1 METALPSNSELE
13 AFSVA
18 VPWDEVERQKRAFNS
33 ALEDIADHSDADT
46 LPLDALSQAIGAPVT
61 FCDGSDA
68 DSSNGAGVILG
79 AYGGQQFILGSVVSK
94 RYRSGKSMA
103 NSVVPYNLNPSVNH
117 TNINSTDDSATRIRA
132 LGAELELGLV
142 HRDGS
147 PPAEEEV
154 QTYIR
159 AYQSHARRLGIT
171 PQVDREACQYQIE
184 VHVAPGVGYYRT
196 RASLDG
202 IMQGLVA
209 ASDTT
214 QLQTAMLSCYPTL
227 SDFRLSDNAKV
238 RTAVD
243 LMTETNSHFPEYI
256 ERQQAAKARYHMNPD
271 ASVVEVFRL
280 QGCHIH
286 LDLAGRSEALGLLA
300 FYTLLRSA
308 SAIANSAILKGGPF
322 VNGTCDAELLCA
334 REYLR
339 QTTVTGR
346 TIEMPLNPHLR
357 EGDLDR
363 YLTLLTTERANAV
376 ARALLYDDTL
386 GSPISAMHSI
396 LGRLR
401 PDLRNS
407 KRTCTLESTGMPINV
422 SASRQAAVLTDFEF
436 THTLVEGYFRKHG
449 CDLEPMFND
458 RELWAIVGPLDL
470 QTFADQHAESDRVCS
485 DIVLRTAAGTEMTLA
500 EFYEM
505 KRNYMHR
512 HLADL
517 ARITPRDIDDV
528 YISFQR
534 MLAPPSGES
543 AQTVEQYV
551 YDHKLRSTGN
561 WGRILRHAFEEEGGT
576 PGAHNPDA
584 VLRVVNRIHE
594 AIRIRYLGA

>member
-1 METALPSNSELE
+1 METALPSNPELE
-13 AFSVA
+13 AFSAA
-18 VPWDEVERQKRAFNS
+18 VPWDEIERQKRAFNA
-33 ALEDIADHSDADT
+33 ALDDLAEHSDDDA
-46 LPLDALSQAIGAPVT
+46 LPLDTLSRAVGAPVT
-61 FCDGSDA
+61 FYNG
-68 DSSNGAGVILG
+68 DSEHSNGAGVILG
-79 AYGGQQFILGSVVSK
+79 EHGGHRFILGSVVSK

-103 NSVVPYNLNPSVNH
+103 KSVVPYNLNPSVNH

-132 LGAELELGLV
+132 LGAELELGLI

-147 PPAEEEV
+147 PPTEEQV
-154 QTYIR
+154 QAYIN

-202 IMQGLVA
+202 IMQGLIA
-209 ASDTT
+209 ASDST
-214 QLQTAMLSCYPTL
+214 QLNTAMLSCYPTR
-227 SDFRLSDNAKV
+227 SDFRLSDNPKV
-238 RTAVD
+238 QTAVD
-243 LMTETNSHFPEYI
+243 LMAETNSYFPEYM
-256 ERQQAAKARYHMNPD
+256 ERLEQAKARYHMDPKTN
-271 ASVVEVFRL
+271 VVEAFRL

-308 SAIANSAILKGGPF
+308 SAIANSAVLKGGPF
-322 VNGTCDAELLCA
+322 VNGTCDPELLCA
-334 REYLR
+334 REHLR

-357 EGDLDR
+357 DGDLDR
-363 YLTLLTTERANAV
+363 YLTLLKTERANAV
-376 ARALLYDDTL
+376 ARALLYDDSL

-401 PDLRNS
+401 PDLNNN
-407 KRTCTLESTGMPINV
+407 KRICTLESTGMPVNV

-449 CDLEPMFND
+449 CDLEPMIED
-458 RELWAIVGPLDL
+458 RELWALVGPLDL
-470 QTFADQHAESDRVCS
+470 QTFAELHNQSDHVCS
-485 DIVLRTAAGTEMTLA
+485 DMVLRTAAGTEMSLA

-505 KRNYMHR
+505 KRIYMHK

-528 YISFQR
+528 YISIQR
-534 MLAPPSGES
+534 MLAPPSGQS
-543 AQTVEQYV
+543 AQTVEQYI

-561 WGRILRHAFEEEGGT
+561 WGRILRHAFEEEGGV
-576 PGAHNPDA
+576 PGSHN
-584 VLRVVNRIHE
+584 
-594 AIRIRYLGA
+594 